1 MKSRSNKFLSSSVR
15 AALGITASIAV
26 AMPSVVLAQDEEAGL
41 EEVLVTGSRIKQ
53 ADLDNANPVTV
64 VSREDIQLTGM
75 TDIGDLIQ
83 RLPSMSGSPIGT
95 TTNNGGN
102 GSVTIDL
109 RGIGAGR
116 TLNLVNGM
124 RSVDGGD
131 YQAIPSNIIERIEIL
146 KDGAAAVYGADAV
159 AGVVNIITRTDFEG
173 VEVELLQAD
182 GFDMDDGMQQ
192 GFSFLAGK
200 AWDDGHIVF
209 GAEYV
214 DQKPAYQSDAPWG
227 FFQDS
232 YYIYPAGCESQI
244 TAPFDG
250 TPSGGCYPSGSSR
263 IPESRLAFGSYGP
276 TSSRFGA
283 NRVGTALGT
292 YMNQGN
298 GLESY
303 DGRTYNYAPVNYIQ
317 TPYERTNLYLAG
329 HFDINETTKFSA
341 EVRGNFRESAQ
352 ELAPQPYNSPTDPA
366 YQGIYNPEL
375 ITGSD
380 LDGNGEIGTFT
391 RFDPNTGAFLT
402 GANDTSAANLKYSG
416 IHPDNYYLQQALI
429 AAGRQDLLGLPVID
443 ARRRMVET
451 TRRFTQ
457 DVNQVQANFQLDGS
471 FGEIDWSA
479 YYNMGRRQSDDNDYG
494 QFYGPFLANAM
505 GPSAD
510 LNGDGTPECYADVT
524 DSDSLIAGCVP
535 FNFFGGP
542 GSVTQ
547 EMLNYVG
554 VNLIDTFE
562 SELDQGGFSFTGS
575 WMDLAGGPLG
585 WAAGYDYRKESL
597 TYSPDSGKQAG
608 EVTGNK
614 GKGTSGSY
622 KVDSLYFELLAP
634 VMDNMELSL
643 GYRYDDFSTYGSGD
657 VWKLGFRWEVTDD
670 IAVRA
675 TWGEVFKAPDI
686 YDLYQ
691 GEVDSFPTAVD
702 PCSDRNPD
710 PAPAACAQEVVQ
722 LDSQLLAKVGGNQN
736 LDAEQGDTL
745 TAGIVWQPTFG
756 DLEMAFTLDYWSVEL
771 EDGITSLGVQFI
783 LNDCYVRGNAGSCG
797 LINRRSDYTIE
808 FVQDAPINASRIEIA
823 GIDAGIDATYSMGDM
838 GTLSGSVLWTH
849 NTKHDRQ
856 SFEGDSVSD
865 LIGRYAGAT
874 FAEDKANI
882 TASWNRG
889 NMSVAY
895 LGEYIG
901 ELESGVTFINYDQ
914 KVDSQMYHDLVFGYM
929 FEDTSTSVTFGVT
942 NFTDEEP
949 PYIDAGFN
957 ASTDPSTYRLF
968 GRSYY
973 LRILQS
979 F

>member
-1 MKSRSNKFLSSSVR
+1 MKSRSNQFLSSSIR

-26 AMPSVVLAQDEEAGL
+26 AMPNMVLAQDEEAGL

-64 VSREDIQLTGM
+64 VSREDLQLTGM
-75 TDIGDLIQ
+75 TDVGDLIQ

-109 RGIGAGR
+109 RGMGAGR

-200 AWDDGHIVF
+200 SWDDGHIVF
-209 GAEYV
+209 GAEYI
-214 DQKPAYQSDAPWG
+214 DQKPAYQSDTPWG
-227 FFQDS
+227 FFQDA

-244 TAPFDG
+244 TAPWDG
-250 TPSGGCYPSGSSR
+250 TPTGGCYPLGSSR
-263 IPESRLAFGSYGP
+263 IPESRL
-276 TSSRFGA
+276 RFAGA
-283 NRVGTALGT
+283 GT
-292 YMNQGN
+292 YMNEGN
-298 GLESY
+298 GLVPF

-329 HFDINETTKFSA
+329 HFDINETTKFST
-341 EVRGNFRESAQ
+341 EIRSNIRESAQ

-366 YQGIYNPEL
+366 YKGLYN
-375 ITGSD
+375 GV
-380 LDGNGEIGTFT
+380 
-391 RFDPNTGAFLT
+391 A
-402 GANDTSAANLKYSG
+402 YSG
-416 IHPDNYYLQQALI
+416 ISPDNYYLTQAI
-429 AAGRQDLLGLPVID
+429 AAAGLNQLAGLPVVD

-457 DVNQVQANFQLDGS
+457 DVNQVQANFALEGS
-471 FGEIDWSA
+471 FGEIDWNA

-510 LNGDGTPECYADVT
+510 LNGDGKPECYGDIN
-524 DSDSLIAGCVP
+524 DPSSLIAGCVP

-547 EMLNYVG
+547 EMLDYVG

-562 SELDQGGFSFTGS
+562 SELDQAGFSFTGS
-575 WMDLAGGPLG
+575 FMDLPGGPLG

-614 GKGTSGSY
+614 GKGTSGGY

-634 VMDNMELSL
+634 VMDTMELSL

-657 VWKLGFRWEVTDD
+657 VWKLGFRWDVTDD

-691 GEVDSFPTAVD
+691 GEIDSFPTAVD

-710 PAPAACAQEVVQ
+710 PTPSACAQEVVQ
-722 LDSQLLAKVGGNQN
+722 LDTQLLAKVGGNAN
-736 LDAEQGDTL
+736 LDAEQGETL

-783 LNDCYVRGNAGSCG
+783 LNDCYVRGNAGACG

-808 FVQDAPINASRIEIA
+808 YVQDAPINAALIEIA
-823 GIDAGIDATYSMGDM
+823 GVDAGIDATYSAGDL
-838 GTLSGSVLWTH
+838 GTFTGSILWTH
-849 NTKHDRQ
+849 NTKNDRQ
-856 SFEGDSVSD
+856 SFKGDSVSD
-865 LIGRYAGAT
+865 LIGRYAGAS

-882 TASWNRG
+882 TAAWRRG
-889 NMSVAY
+889 NMSVSY

-901 ELESGVTFINYDQ
+901 KMEAGVSFLNYDQ
-914 KVDSQMYHDLVFGYM
+914 KIDSQMYHDVVLGYM
-929 FEDTSTSVTFGVT
+929 FEDTSTSLTFGVT
-942 NFTDEEP
+942 NFTDEPP

-973 LRILQS
+973 VRLVQS

>member
-1 MKSRSNKFLSSSVR
+1 MKSRNNTFLSASIR
-15 AALGITASIAV
+15 AALGITATIAV
-26 AMPSVVLAQDEEAGL
+26 ALPQTVLAQEEAGL

-64 VSREDIQLTGM
+64 VTRDELQLTGM

-109 RGIGAGR
+109 RGMGAGR
-116 TLNLVNGM
+116 TLNLVNGK

-182 GFDMDDGMQQ
+182 AFDMDDGAQQ
-192 GFSFLAGK
+192 GISFLAGK
-200 AWDDGHIVF
+200 SWDDGHIVF
-209 GAEYV
+209 GAEYI
-214 DQKPAYQSDAPWG
+214 DQKPAFQSDAPWG
-227 FFQDS
+227 FFQDA

-244 TAPFDG
+244 TAPWDG
-250 TPSGGCYPSGSSR
+250 TASGGCYPLGSSR
-263 IPESRLAFGSYGP
+263 IPESRL
-276 TSSRFGA
+276 RFAGA
-283 NRVGTALGT
+283 GT
-292 YMNQGN
+292 YMNEGN
-298 GLESY
+298 GLVPF

-317 TPYERTNLYLAG
+317 TPYEKTNLYLAG
-329 HFDINETTKFSA
+329 SFKVNDTTTFST
-341 EVRGNFRESAQ
+341 EIRSNLRESAQ
-352 ELAPQPYNSPTDPA
+352 ELAPQPYNSPSDPA
-366 YQGIYNPEL
+366 YQGLYN
-375 ITGSD
+375 GS
-380 LDGNGEIGTFT
+380 
-391 RFDPNTGAFLT
+391 P
-402 GANDTSAANLKYSG
+402 YSG
-416 IHPDNYYLQQALI
+416 ISPDNYYLTQAI
-429 AAGRQDLLGLPVID
+429 AAAGLDELAGLPVVD

-451 TRRFTQ
+451 SRRFTQ
-457 DVNQVQANFQLDGS
+457 DVNQVQANFELNGS
-471 FGEIDWSA
+471 VGDIDWNA
-479 YYNMGRRQSDDNDYG
+479 YYNLGRRQSDDNDYG

-510 LNGDGTPECYADVT
+510 LDGDGTPECYT
-524 DSDSLIAGCVP
+524 DINDPSSLITGCVP

-542 GSVTQ
+542 GSVTDA
-547 EMLNYVG
+547 MLSYVG
-554 VNLIDTFE
+554 VNLIDTNE
-562 SELDQGGFSFTGS
+562 GELDQAGFSFTGS
-575 WMDLAGGPLG
+575 WMELPGGELG

-614 GKGTSGSY
+614 GKGTSGGY

-634 VMDNMELSL
+634 VLDTMELSL

-657 VWKLGFRWEVTDD
+657 VWKVGFRWDVTEDV
-670 IAVRA
+670 AVRA

-691 GEVDSFPTAVD
+691 GEIDSFPTAID

-710 PAPAACAQEVVQ
+710 PAPASCAQEVIQ
-722 LDSQLLAKVGGNQN
+722 LDTQLLAKVGGNPN
-736 LDAEQGDTL
+736 LDAEQGETL

-783 LNDCYVRGNAGSCG
+783 MNDCYVRGNVGACG
-797 LINRRSDYTIE
+797 LINRRADYTIE
-808 FVQDAPINASRIEIA
+808 YVQDAPINAALIEIA
-823 GIDAGIDATYSMGDM
+823 GVDAGIDATYSAGDM
-838 GTLSGSVLWTH
+838 GTFTGSILWTH
-849 NTKHDRQ
+849 NTKNDRQ
-856 SFEGDSVSD
+856 SFKGDSVSD
-865 LIGRYAGAT
+865 LNGRYAGAS
-874 FAEDKANI
+874 FAENKANI
-882 TASWNRG
+882 NASWRRG
-889 NMSVAY
+889 NMSVSY

-901 ELESGVTFINYDQ
+901 ELEAGVSFLNYDQ
-914 KVDSQMYHDLVFGYM
+914 KIDDQMYHDVVFGYM
-929 FEDTSTSVTFGVT
+929 FEDTSTSISFGIT

-973 LRILQS
+973 LRVLQS